1 MSYDINGQP
10 IDDDDE
16 GNDMLLKGVAMA
28 ITAILLIAALCDI
41 ADKLM
46 L

>member
-1 MSYDINGQP
+1 MPYDINGKP
-10 IDDDDE
+10 IEDE
-16 GNDMLLKGVAMA
+16 GEDDSMLLKGVAMA
-28 ITAILLIAALCDI
+28 IAAILLIAALCNI